1 MYIREYMKSP
11 VITVAPNTL
20 LDEALRLMHEKKVR
34 RLPVVE
40 GGKLIGLVTRRGLM
54 EATPESPLP
63 LSIWGAHYQLSRM
76 KVRDI
81 MITDLVTV
89 TPDNTVE
96 EATTIAERK
105 KIGTLPVIDK
115 TGNLVGILTVT
126 DLHHLLTQVMGFGQ
140 SGVRL
145 HIHDLGKTLHRQ
157 ILRTMSDFPVDILSA
172 FSVPLA
178 SGQEDFIVH
187 LDTEEAEP
195 IAEELKK
202 LDLNVEIRKH

>member
-1 MYIREYMKSP
+1 VYIREYMKSP

-20 LDEALRLMHEKKVR
+20 LDEALRVMHEKKVR

-63 LSIWGAHYQLSRM
+63 LSIWGAHYQLSKM

-105 KIGTLPVIDK
+105 KIGTLPVTDK
-115 TGNLVGILTVT
+115 EGNLVGILTVT

-140 SGVRL
+140 SGARL

-157 ILRTMSDFPVDILSA
+157 ILRIMSDFPIDILSA

-178 SGQEDFIVH
+178 DGQEDFIVH

-202 LDLNVEIRKH
+202 LGLRVEIRKH

>member
-20 LDEALRLMHEKKVR
+20 LDEALRVMHEKKVR

-63 LSIWGAHYQLSRM
+63 LSIWGAHYQLSKM

-105 KIGTLPVIDK
+105 KIGTLPVTDK
-115 TGNLVGILTVT
+115 EGNLVGILTVT

-140 SGVRL
+140 SGARL

-157 ILRTMSDFPVDILSA
+157 ILRIMSDFPIDILSA

-178 SGQEDFIVH
+178 DGQEDFIVH

-202 LDLNVEIRKH
+202 LGLRVEIRKH